1 MKNYQHHGFWLLAYY
16 LSVHERV
23 QSTAVIENACLIKD
37 MCKSL
42 TWTYKAGVEQRTHY
56 PSAAAD
62 TL

>member
-1 MKNYQHHGFWLLAYY
+1 
-16 LSVHERV
+16 VHEWV

-37 MCKSL
+37 MCESL
-42 TWTYKAGVEQRTHY
+42 TWHYKAGVEQRTHY